1 MFLFISSCCSCLR
14 LWAVQAEGGVS
25 RKKAVRVKRP
35 PWVDPWLERPGLHPG
50 LAFLSTW
57 PLAAQLQTQCNNGSV
72 CPLSGGLKREPGG
85 QGKDS
90 GKNGKGRSSRSWS
103 YEYFCEPWCLPVS
116 DLSLISRTRKPRTS
130 KGRPLA
136 GPRLTTGEHAARQHC
151 RGFENRAGIYYSP
164 QNCQHSLQNV
174 KKPQNLIMENA

>member
-1 MFLFISSCCSCLR
+1 M
-14 LWAVQAEGGVS
+14 
-25 RKKAVRVKRP
+25 RVKHP

-90 GKNGKGRSSRSWS
+90 GRMGRGGAQNPGLMSIFVNPGAS
-103 YEYFCEPWCLPVS
+103 P
-116 DLSLISRTRKPRTS
+116 SLI
-130 KGRPLA
+130 LA
-136 GPRLTTGEHAARQHC
+136 
-151 RGFENRAGIYYSP
+151 
-164 QNCQHSLQNV
+164 
-174 KKPQNLIMENA
+174 